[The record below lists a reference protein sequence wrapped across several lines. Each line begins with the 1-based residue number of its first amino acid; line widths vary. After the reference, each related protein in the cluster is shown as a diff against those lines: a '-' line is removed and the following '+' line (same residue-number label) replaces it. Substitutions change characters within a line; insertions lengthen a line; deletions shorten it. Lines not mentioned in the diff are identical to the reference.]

1 MFLIIALT
9 KFCYCEIYQI
19 DLIPRSNSHEIIF
32 TLLISREKLLSFFGN
47 LSYSLAWFNYME
59 NIYFDQNDESKM
71 KLFFSKGDFYQDSAC
86 VFHNQKKRKDGL
98 ETRVAF
104 SWILILTWN
113 FFPLV
118 MTMVFFLKWIKY

>member
-1 MFLIIALT
+1 
-9 KFCYCEIYQI
+9 
-19 DLIPRSNSHEIIF
+19 
-32 TLLISREKLLSFFGN
+32 
-47 LSYSLAWFNYME
+47 ME

-104 SWILILTWN
+104 S
-113 FFPLV
+113 
-118 MTMVFFLKWIKY
+118 

>member
-71 KLFFSKGDFYQDSAC
+71 KLFFSKGDF
-86 VFHNQKKRKDGL
+86 
-98 ETRVAF
+98 
-104 SWILILTWN
+104 
-113 FFPLV
+113 
-118 MTMVFFLKWIKY
+118 